1 MSLEIT
7 INTRGAYLH
16 VKDAMFEVRFKNET
30 TQLEEK
36 KQIPPLKIRT
46 LVLAPGTALSTDAV
60 QLALKNHID
69 IVFIENNGHP
79 MGRVWHTQ
87 LGSTSKIS
95 KQQLG
100 HSLDG
105 RAIDWVKKWIDTK
118 LSNQRNFIQ
127 DLKKNRSE
135 QQDFFNTKITQIESL
150 MILIAGLKGEKM
162 RDIADTLR
170 GYEGTAGRL
179 YWESLSQCLSKGY
192 QFSGRSMRP
201 AADAFNA
208 CLNYGYG
215 VLYRRVEKAL
225 VIAGLQP
232 YIGFFHRDDYNH
244 KSMVYDFIEPYRI
257 WIDVPIF
264 RLFSYKKINS
274 THTESIPNGIGLT
287 KAGKELILQQL
298 TDYFDVEAIKYQGK
312 NQHRGHILQLDA
324 HDFANQL
331 LNQKK

>member
-16 VKDAMFEVRFKNET
+16 VKDALFEVRFKNET

-69 IVFIENNGHP
+69 IVFVEPNGHP

-87 LGSTSKIS
+87 LGSTSKIA
-95 KQQLG
+95 KQQLA
-100 HSLDG
+100 HALDA
-105 RAIDWVKKWIDTK
+105 RAIQWVKKWIDTK
-118 LSNQRNFIQ
+118 LSNQRDFIQ
-127 DLKKNRSE
+127 DLKKHRVE
-135 QQDFFNTKITQIESL
+135 QHDFFNTKIAQIESL
-150 MILIAGLKGEKM
+150 MVLITGLQGEKM

-170 GYEGTAGRL
+170 GYEGTAGRF
-179 YWESLSQCLSKGY
+179 YWESLSHALPKDH
-192 QFSGRSMRP
+192 QFSGRSARP
-201 AADAFNA
+201 AADPFNA
-208 CLNYGYG
+208 FLNYGYG
-215 VLYRRVEKAL
+215 ILYRRVEKAL

-257 WIDVPIF
+257 WIEVAIF
-264 RLFSYKKINS
+264 RLFSGKKVYV

-287 KAGKELILQQL
+287 ALGKEVIAKQI
-298 TDYFDVEAIKYQGK
+298 TDYLDVDAIKHQGK
-312 NQHRGHILQLDA
+312 NQHRSHILQLDA
-324 HDFANQL
+324 HHFANQL
-331 LNQKK
+331 LNQSK